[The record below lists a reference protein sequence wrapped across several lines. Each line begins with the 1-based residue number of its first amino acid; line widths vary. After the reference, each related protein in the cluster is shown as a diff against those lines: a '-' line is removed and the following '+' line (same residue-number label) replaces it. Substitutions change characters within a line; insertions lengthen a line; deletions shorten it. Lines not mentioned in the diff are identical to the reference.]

1 MPTIEELQAQ
11 KDKNSQAW
19 HSASQA
25 EKDRLHQENIK
36 LQQQIDSMTGG
47 SSSFNSSTGK
57 WTSSPGGYTSP
68 GGGYNQPSTG
78 GYANQG
84 SSGYTQGGGYTPQG
98 NGGYSSPNVG
108 NGYGSKYGTDANGQ
122 IDYSV
127 LIRDAIN
134 SGADAEY
141 VNGLLNQR
149 LNKAQ
154 QGGLYQYMYDD
165 LYKQANDYIN
175 SKRYETSNMY
185 KNMIDQMFSDA
196 SAQQEAAQRAAIE
209 QAVNDLSG
217 QKTGIVQSYDDLYKQ
232 LYLDRRR
239 AEKNLPQQLAA
250 MGISGGMSESSALG
264 IQNNYANALL
274 QGEQEK
280 LNTLNDIDQAIA
292 NARLTGEIGIAQQAA
307 QLAMDKLNAYGSYV
321 NGLMNQQ
328 QYYNNFLFNQQQADI
343 ANSQWQQQWNRQQV
357 LDQLSR
363 DDVSYDRK
371 LYMAELLYQNTG
383 DASGFKA
390 LGMTDAQIAAMGRN
404 WYAQAMSSGGSG
416 GSGSGSGGSK
426 MSLSTAERIARES
439 GGKIPDAALEVLRK
453 AGYDDQSLYLLYGY
467 DPNNRGSNQDVNYT
481 ERQPTKMTPNEFR
494 SFSAQVSALIAQ
506 GKREEAANLISKNK
520 NRISDADAGVLNMLL
535 RQQGV

>member
-1 MPTIEELQAQ
+1 MTVEELQAQ

-84 SSGYTQGGGYTPQG
+84 SSGYTPQG

-108 NGYGSKYGTDANGQ
+108 NGYGSKYGTDAKGQ
-122 IDYSV
+122 TDYSV
-127 LIRDAIN
+127 LIRDAMN
-134 SGADAEY
+134 AGASWQE
-141 VNGLLNQR
+141 VQSLLNQR
-149 LNKAQ
+149 VDKATSNGYTQ
-154 QGGLYQYMYDD
+154 WAYDD
-165 LYKQANDYIN
+165 LYKQAADYIYN
-175 SKRYETSNMY
+175 KQYETNSLY
-185 KNMIDQMFSDA
+185 KDMMDKIFSDT

-343 ANSQWQQQWNRQQV
+343 ANSQWQQEW
-357 LDQLSR
+357 DQKQIMYQLER
-363 DDVSYDRK
+363 DDISFDRK
-371 LYMAELLYQNTG
+371 FALAQYLYENTG
-383 DASGFKA
+383 RADGFKA
-390 LGMTDAQIAAMGRN
+390 LGYSDEDIAAMKNG
-404 WYAQAMSSGGSG
+404 WYAQTMPSS

-453 AGYDDQSLYLLYGY
+453 AGYDDQALYYLYGY
-467 DPNNRGSNQDVNYT
+467 DPNSGNQTPYTGNGDNQNATIDMNSVIALGYGPIGADRLAELEASGKIERYYEDGKIKFRKKQNDILDALNRPG
-481 ERQPTKMTPNEFR
+481 M
-494 SFSAQVSALIAQ
+494 I
-506 GKREEAANLISKNK
+506 G
-520 NRISDADAGVLNMLL
+520 G
-535 RQQGV
+535 

>member
-25 EKDRLHQENIK
+25 DKDRLHQENIK

-57 WTSSPGGYTSP
+57 WTNNAGGYTP
-68 GGGYNQPSTG
+68 P
-78 GYANQG
+78 
-84 SSGYTQGGGYTPQG
+84 GGGYTPPSSGGTSQ
-98 NGGYSSPNVG
+98 NGGYANPGYGGYTQVG
-108 NGYGSKYGTDANGQ
+108 GYTPPSISNGYGSRYGTDANGNQ
-122 IDYSV
+122 DYSV
-127 LIRDAIN
+127 MIRDAIN
-134 SGADAEY
+134 SGADAGY
-141 VNGLLNQR
+141 VNSLLNQR
-149 LNKAQ
+149 MQKAQ
-154 QGGLYQYMYDD
+154 QSGMYQYVNDD
-165 LYKQANDYIN
+165 VAKMANEYIN
-175 SKRYETSNMY
+175 NKRYEPNNLY
-185 KNMIDQMFSDA
+185 KNMIEQMYSSA

-232 LYLDRRR
+232 LYLERRR

-264 IQNNYANALL
+264 IQNSYANALA

-307 QLAMDKLNAYGSYV
+307 QLAMDKLSAYGSYV

-328 QYYNNFLFNQQQADI
+328 QYYNNFQYQQGRDQVSDAR
-343 ANSQWQQQWNRQQV
+343 WQQQWNRQQI

-363 DDVSYDRK
+363 DDVFYDRK
-371 LYMAELLYQNTG
+371 LYMAEILYQNTG

-390 LGMTDAQIAAMGRN
+390 LGMTDDQIAAMGRN

-416 GSGSGSGGSK
+416 GSGSGSDTGPK
-426 MSLSTAERIARES
+426 MSLSTAKQLAEAGYFS
-439 GGKIPDAALEVLRK
+439 DAALEVLRN
-453 AGYDDQSLYLLYGY
+453 AGYDDQALYYLYGY
-467 DPNNRGSNQDVNYT
+467 EPGNAGTLPGGKINDVSQLGPVAMALANRMSRVNSPSAAAAFAEAIQDALKVKKSIT
-481 ERQPTKMTPNEFR
+481 EAEADFLMR
-494 SFSAQVSALIAQ
+494 SL
-506 GKREEAANLISKNK
+506 GY
-520 NRISDADAGVLNMLL
+520 
-535 RQQGV
+535 

>member
-1 MPTIEELQAQ
+1 MATIEELQAQ

-57 WTSSPGGYTSP
+57 WTSSGGYTPP
-68 GGGYNQPSTG
+68 GGGYASG
-78 GYANQG
+78 
-84 SSGYTQGGGYTPQG
+84 GYTQNGGYTPQG
-98 NGGYSSPNVG
+98 TGGYSSPNIG
-108 NGYGSKYGTDANGQ
+108 NGYGSKYGTDASGNV
-122 IDYSV
+122 DYSV
-127 LIRDAIN
+127 LIRDAMN
-134 SGADAEY
+134 SGASAEY
-141 VNGLLNQR
+141 VNSLLNQR

-154 QGGLYQYMYDD
+154 EGGLYQYMYDD

-175 SKRYETSNMY
+175 SKRYEANNMY

-209 QAVNDLSG
+209 QAVGQLEG
-217 QKTGIVQSYDDLYKQ
+217 QKSGITQSYDDLYKQ

-250 MGISGGMSESSALG
+250 MGISGGLSESTALG
-264 IQNNYANALL
+264 IQTDYTNALR

-280 LNTLNDIDQAIA
+280 LNAMSDIDQAIA
-292 NARLTGEIGIAQQAA
+292 DARLTGEIGIAQQAA

-321 NGLMNQQ
+321 NSLQNQQ
-328 QYYNNFLFNQQQADI
+328 NYYNNFMYQQGRDQVAD
-343 ANSQWQQQWNRQQV
+343 SQWQQQWNRQQI
-357 LDQLSR
+357 LDQMNR

-390 LGMTDAQIAAMGRN
+390 LGMTDDQIAAMGRN
-404 WYAQAMSSGGSG
+404 WYAQAMAGS
-416 GSGSGSGGSK
+416 GSGSGSGGSN
-426 MSLSTAERIARES
+426 MSLSTAKQLAES
-439 GGKIPDAALEVLRK
+439 GYFPENALEVLRN
-453 AGYDDQSLYLLYGY
+453 AGYDDQALYLLYGY
-467 DPNNRGSNQDVNYT
+467 EPGGGSDLAGGKINDVSQLGPAAMALANRMSRVNSQSAAAAFAESIQDALKAKSIT
-481 ERQPTKMTPNEFR
+481 EAEADFLMR
-494 SFSAQVSALIAQ
+494 SL
-506 GKREEAANLISKNK
+506 GY
-520 NRISDADAGVLNMLL
+520 
-535 RQQGV
+535 

>member
-1 MPTIEELQAQ
+1 MTVEELQAQ

-25 EKDRLHQENIK
+25 DKDRLHQENIK

-57 WTSSPGGYTSP
+57 WTSSPGGYTPP

-84 SSGYTQGGGYTPQG
+84 SSGYTPQG

-108 NGYGSKYGTDANGQ
+108 NGYGSKYGTDAKGQ
-122 IDYSV
+122 TDYSV
-127 LIRDAIN
+127 LIRDAMN
-134 SGADAEY
+134 AGASWQE
-141 VNGLLNQR
+141 VQSLLNQR
-149 LNKAQ
+149 VDKATSNGYTQ
-154 QGGLYQYMYDD
+154 WAYDD
-165 LYKQANDYIN
+165 LYKQAADYIYN
-175 SKRYETSNMY
+175 KQYETNSLY
-185 KNMIDQMFSDA
+185 KDMMDKIFSDT

-280 LNTLNDIDQAIA
+280 LSTLSDIDRAIA
-292 NARLTGEIGIAQQAA
+292 DARLTGEIGIAQQAA

-328 QYYNNFLFNQQQADI
+328 QYYNNFQYQQGRDQVSDA
-343 ANSQWQQQWNRQQV
+343 QWQQQWNRQQI

-371 LYMAELLYQNTG
+371 LYMAEILYQNTG

-390 LGMTDAQIAAMGRN
+390 LGMTDEQIAAMGRN
-404 WYAQAMSSGGSG
+404 WYTQAMSSGGSG
-416 GSGSGSGGSK
+416 GSGSGSGSDTGPK
-426 MSLSTAERIARES
+426 MSLSTAKQLAEAGYFS
-439 GGKIPDAALEVLRK
+439 DAALEVLRN
-453 AGYDDQSLYLLYGY
+453 AGYDDQALYYLYGY
-467 DPNNRGSNQDVNYT
+467 EPGNVGTLPGGKINDVSQLGPAAMALANRMSRVNSPSAAAAFAEAIQDALKVKKSIT
-481 ERQPTKMTPNEFR
+481 EAEADFLMR
-494 SFSAQVSALIAQ
+494 SL
-506 GKREEAANLISKNK
+506 GY
-520 NRISDADAGVLNMLL
+520 
-535 RQQGV
+535 

>member
-57 WTSSPGGYTSP
+57 WTSSPGGYTPP

-78 GYANQG
+78 GY
-84 SSGYTQGGGYTPQG
+84 TQGGGYTPQG
-98 NGGYSSPNVG
+98 TGGYSSPNVG

-134 SGADAEY
+134 SGADWNDVY
-141 VNGLLNQR
+141 RLLNQR
-149 LNKAQ
+149 TQKAMQ
-154 QGGLYQYMYDD
+154 NGMYQYANDD
-165 LYKQANDYIN
+165 VARMANEYIRNKQNEPNNLYKNI
-175 SKRYETSNMY
+175 
-185 KNMIDQMFSDA
+185 IDQMFSDTA
-196 SAQQEAAQRAAIE
+196 AQQEAAQRAAIE

-232 LYLDRRR
+232 LYLERRR

-307 QLAMDKLNAYGSYV
+307 QLAMDKLSAYGSYV

-328 QYYNNFLFNQQQADI
+328 QYYNNFQYQQGRDQVSDA
-343 ANSQWQQQWNRQQV
+343 QWQQQWNRQQI

-371 LYMAELLYQNTG
+371 LYMAEILYQNTG

-390 LGMTDAQIAAMGRN
+390 LGMTDEQIAAMGRN
-404 WYAQAMSSGGSG
+404 WYAQAMASGGSG
-416 GSGSGSGGSK
+416 GSGRSGGYKPVLTYSQVMDAIDRGNPKPQVLKDYQYYMGAEYEPEEDETPDGYTPSEAVQRQIKSLESMRGQSGSE
-426 MSLSTAERIARES
+426 TAIANS
-439 GGKIPDAALEVLRK
+439 IVALGTMGKITMDDAEYMLRYF
-453 AGYDDQSLYLLYGY
+453 GYNPRDYIEY
-467 DPNNRGSNQDVNYT
+467 D
-481 ERQPTKMTPNEFR
+481 
-494 SFSAQVSALIAQ
+494 
-506 GKREEAANLISKNK
+506 
-520 NRISDADAGVLNMLL
+520 
-535 RQQGV
+535 

>member
-57 WTSSPGGYTSP
+57 WTNNAGGYTPP

-78 GYANQG
+78 GY
-84 SSGYTQGGGYTPQG
+84 TQGGGYTPQG
-98 NGGYSSPNVG
+98 TGGYSSPNVG

-134 SGADAEY
+134 SGASAEY

-149 LNKAQ
+149 TQKAMQ
-154 QGGLYQYMYDD
+154 NGMYQY
-165 LYKQANDYIN
+165 ANDDVARMANEYIN
-175 SKRYETSNMY
+175 GKRYEPNNLY

-232 LYLDRRR
+232 LYLERRR

-264 IQNNYANALL
+264 IQNSYANALA

-280 LNTLNDIDQAIA
+280 LSTLSDIDQAIA
-292 NARLTGEIGIAQQAA
+292 DARLTGEIGIAQQAA

-328 QYYNNFLFNQQQADI
+328 QYYNNFQYQQGRDQVSDA
-343 ANSQWQQQWNRQQV
+343 QWQQQWNRQQI

-371 LYMAELLYQNTG
+371 LYMAEILYQNTG

-390 LGMTDAQIAAMGRN
+390 LGMTDEQIAAMGRN
-404 WYAQAMSSGGSG
+404 WYTQAMSSGGSG
-416 GSGSGSGGSK
+416 GSGSGSGSDTGPK
-426 MSLSTAERIARES
+426 MSLSTAKQLAEAGYFS
-439 GGKIPDAALEVLRK
+439 DAALEVLRN
-453 AGYDDQSLYLLYGY
+453 AGYDDQALYYLYGY
-467 DPNNRGSNQDVNYT
+467 EPGNVGTLPGGKINDVSQLGPAAMALANRMSRVNSPSAAAAFAEAIQDALKVKKSIT
-481 ERQPTKMTPNEFR
+481 EAEADFLMR
-494 SFSAQVSALIAQ
+494 SL
-506 GKREEAANLISKNK
+506 GY
-520 NRISDADAGVLNMLL
+520 
-535 RQQGV
+535 

>member
-25 EKDRLHQENIK
+25 EKDRLHQENVK

-57 WTSSPGGYTSP
+57 WTSSPGGYTPS

-78 GYANQG
+78 GY
-84 SSGYTQGGGYTPQG
+84 TQGGGYTPKG
-98 NGGYSSPNVG
+98 TGGYSSPNVG

-134 SGADAEY
+134 SGASAEY

-175 SKRYETSNMY
+175 GKRYEANNMY

-232 LYLDRRR
+232 LYLERRR

-264 IQNNYANALL
+264 IQNSYANALA

-280 LNTLNDIDQAIA
+280 LSTLSDIDQAIA
-292 NARLTGEIGIAQQAA
+292 DARLTGEIGIAQQAA

-328 QYYNNFLFNQQQADI
+328 QYYNNFQYQQGRDQVSDA
-343 ANSQWQQQWNRQQV
+343 QWQQQWNRQQI
-357 LDQLSR
+357 LDQFSR
-363 DDVSYDRK
+363 EDISFDRK
-371 LYMAELLYQNTG
+371 LGLAKYLYENTG
-383 DASGFKA
+383 RTDGFKA
-390 LGMTDAQIAAMGRN
+390 LGYTDEDIAAMGRN

-416 GSGSGSGGSK
+416 GSGSSGSK
-426 MSLSTAERIARES
+426 MSLSTAKQLAEAGYFS
-439 GGKIPDAALEVLRK
+439 DAALEVLRK
-453 AGYDDQSLYLLYGY
+453 AGYDDQALYYLYGY
-467 DPNNRGSNQDVNYT
+467 EPGNVGTLPDGKINDVSQLGPAAMALANRMSRVNSPSAAAAFAEAIQDALKVEKSIT
-481 ERQPTKMTPNEFR
+481 EAEADFLMR
-494 SFSAQVSALIAQ
+494 SL
-506 GKREEAANLISKNK
+506 GY
-520 NRISDADAGVLNMLL
+520 
-535 RQQGV
+535 